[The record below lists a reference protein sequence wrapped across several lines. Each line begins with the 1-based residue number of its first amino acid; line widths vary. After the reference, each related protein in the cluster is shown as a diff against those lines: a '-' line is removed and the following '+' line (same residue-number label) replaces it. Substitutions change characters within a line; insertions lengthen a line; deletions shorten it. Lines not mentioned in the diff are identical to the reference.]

1 MTMISVDK
9 ALGIILE
16 NVFSLDT
23 VTTGIN
29 SAFGRVLAEDIVSDI
44 DIPPFN
50 KSAMDGYAVR
60 ASDLSDVPSSLK
72 VIDSISAGSISRKKL
87 QPGTCVKIMTGAP
100 VPEGADAVVMI
111 EDTELVS
118 DASVSFTKKVK
129 PGQNVCTRGED
140 VTKGTTILR
149 KGTVI
154 KGPEIAVCASVGRV
168 FINVVRTPTV
178 GIVSTGSEIV
188 EPSHPLEVGKIR
200 NSNGPMLESLVKGT
214 GFSAEYLGLVRD
226 NEDELSEV
234 MARGFMKDVLLL
246 SGGVSMG
253 DYDLI
258 PEILEKQGAQV
269 LFHKV
274 RVKPGK
280 PLLFAKKDVCQI
292 FGIPGNPV
300 SNFTTFFMFIKPA
313 LFKMMGRSDYLP
325 EFIDAMLA
333 TDFANTSKRVLV
345 VPSSCWVER
354 GMFNV
359 TPFMLNGS
367 ADIAGCIGANCLS
380 IMEEGVHKRG
390 ERIRV
395 LLLGDGL

>member
-1 MTMISVDK
+1 MISVDK

-60 ASDLSDVPSSLK
+60 ASDLSDVPSVLK

-214 GFSAEYLGLVRD
+214 GFSAEYLGLARD

-234 MARGFMKDVLLL
+234 MARGFRKDVLLL

-280 PLLFAKKDVCQI
+280 PLLFAKKDGCQI

-313 LFKMMGRSDYLP
+313 LFKMMGRSDYPP

-333 TDFANTSKRVLV
+333 TDFTNTSKRVLV

-367 ADIAGCIGANCLS
+367 ADIVGCIGANCLS
-380 IMEEGVHKRG
+380 IMEEGVHKKG

-395 LLLGDGL
+395 LLLGDRL

>member
-1 MTMISVDK
+1 MISVDK

-60 ASDLSDVPSSLK
+60 ASDLSDVPSALK

-214 GFSAEYLGLVRD
+214 GFSAEYLGLARD

-234 MARGFMKDVLLL
+234 MARGFRKDVLLL

-280 PLLFAKKDVCQI
+280 PLLFAKKDGCQI

-313 LFKMMGRSDYLP
+313 LFKMMGRSDYPP

-333 TDFANTSKRVLV
+333 TDFTNTSKRVLV

-367 ADIAGCIGANCLS
+367 ADIVGCIGANCLS
-380 IMEEGVHKRG
+380 IMEEGVHKKG

-395 LLLGDGL
+395 LLLGDRL